1 MRKILICLLGVV
13 FGLQSMAARE
23 TSEEQDAS
31 GAQNTV
37 RVRPRYFNLCYGNQ
51 TFKIKDWDESL
62 KSDYA
67 FAITRGRTYYLHKK
81 PIVGLIKFGIDWTH
95 FDLNFATYTR
105 EYEDVQVN
113 GDPEIEKDNAYELEA
128 AMHVGPSI
136 TVSPVKGLNING
148 YFRYAPSFSGYYDSD
163 DFYYNY
169 ASFFVAGGAVS
180 YKVISLGIESRW
192 GNTEYKYEGKEDEA
206 GNAVDEKVKIAVSG
220 VRFYL
225 SFRF

>member
-1 MRKILICLLGVV
+1 MKKFLICLLGTIL
-13 FGLQSMAARE
+13 GLQSIAASDLTE
-23 TSEEQDAS
+23 KQDS
-31 GAQNTV
+31 FESKGGV
-37 RVRPRYFNLCYGNQ
+37 KVRPKYFNLCYGNQ
-51 TFKIKDWDESL
+51 TLKVKEWGEEL

-67 FAITRGRTYYLHKK
+67 FAISRGRTYYLHKK
-81 PIVGLIKFGIDWTH
+81 PIAGLLKFGIDWTH
-95 FDLNFATYTR
+95 FDLNFATYTW
-105 EYEDVQVN
+105 EYSESYDN
-113 GDPEIEKDNAYELEA
+113 HEPEIEKENAYELEA

-136 TVSPVKGLNING
+136 TISPVKGLNING
-148 YFRYAPSFSGYYDSD
+148 YFRYAPSFSGYYDSE

-192 GNTEYKYEGKEDEA
+192 GDTKYKYEGEEDQA
-206 GNAVDEKVKIAVSG
+206 GNVTDKKAKVTVSG